1 MTSRPV
7 HAIFVLIL
15 ACGLLLAH
23 GVSAAPILR
32 LGAASNTGG
41 MVVFVGVDKGIF
53 AKHGIDAKVVVRN
66 TGPQLTKSLKAGE
79 IDFAPAAFTNLPAA
93 LERGLEMR
101 GVVGYVGGSYFKS
114 TTDSMVGIVV
124 RPEAGINALEDLK
137 GKKVGVT
144 FGSTN
149 DLYLREILR
158 KNNFS
163 PTFVKRINVRPP
175 SFVSLFDSGGVDA
188 MVAWEPSIT
197 RMLDQVKGAKVLMRG
212 GDHVC
217 FCAVMHGS
225 PKTVTRDEAVT
236 QAFVDAMSEAAA
248 YVRDP
253 KNHDEIAQ
261 IGARYI
267 RGMDADLIKR
277 TMKYWT
283 YDPRLGDNTSKAFTF
298 SVQQLLAQKKMKKPY
313 DPANYLEMKYI
324 KSTMERHPEWFKDLA
339 AASQ

>member
-1 MTSRPV
+1 MENRR
-7 HAIFVLIL
+7 FIL
-15 ACGLLLAH
+15 MLALAVACGLVL
-23 GVSAAPILR
+23 VSMAAAQPTLR

-79 IDFAPAAFTNLPAA
+79 IDFAPAAFTNLSAA
-93 LERGLEMR
+93 LERGLKMR

-114 TTDSMVGIVV
+114 TTDEMVAIVV
-124 RPEAGINALEDLK
+124 RPEAGINSLQDFK

-149 DLYLREILR
+149 DLYLRELLS
-158 KNNFS
+158 KNNL
-163 PTFVKRINVRPP
+163 PTTFVKRINVRPP

-188 MVAWEPSIT
+188 MVAWEPSVT
-197 RMLDQVKGAKVLMRG
+197 RMLDQVSGAKVFVRG

-225 PKTVTRDEAVT
+225 PETVNRDEKIT
-236 QAFVDAMSEAAA
+236 QAFVDAMAEAAA

-253 KNHDEIAQ
+253 NHLDEIAQ
-261 IGARYI
+261 IGSRYV

-277 TMKYWT
+277 TITYWT
-283 YDPRLGDNTSKAFTF
+283 YDPRLGDNTTKAFEF
-298 SVQQLLAQKKMKKPY
+298 SVKQLMAQKKMKKPY
-313 DPANYLEMKYI
+313 DPANYIEMKFI
-324 KSTMERHPEWFKDLA
+324 KSTMERHPEWFADLPG
-339 AASQ
+339 AS

>member
-1 MTSRPV
+1 MKYRRY
-7 HAIFVLIL
+7 HFILIL
-15 ACGLLLAH
+15 MVACGLLLTS
-23 GVSAAPILR
+23 GAAAEPTLR
-32 LGAASNTGG
+32 IGAASNTGG

-124 RPEAGINALEDLK
+124 RPEAGVNTLEDLK

-149 DLYLREILR
+149 DLYLRELLR
-158 KNNFS
+158 KNNLS

-188 MVAWEPSIT
+188 MVAWEPALT
-197 RMLDQVKGAKVLMRG
+197 RMLDQVSGSKILMRG

-217 FCAVMHGS
+217 FCAVMHGT
-225 PKTVTRDEAVT
+225 PETVNRDEKVT

-253 KNHDEIAQ
+253 KNLDEIAQ
-261 IGARYI
+261 IGARYV
-267 RGMDADLIKR
+267 RGMDAELIKR
-277 TMKYWT
+277 TIKYWT
-283 YDPRLGDNTSKAFTF
+283 YDPRLGDNTSKAFNF

-313 DPANYLEMKYI
+313 DPANYLEMKFI

-339 AASQ
+339 GAS

>member
-1 MTSRPV
+1 MERKR
-7 HAIFVLIL
+7 LIL
-15 ACGLLLAH
+15 MVALTAICGLVLANT
-23 GVSAAPILR
+23 VAAQPTLR

-93 LERGLEMR
+93 LERGLKMR

-114 TTDSMVGIVV
+114 TTDSMVAIVV
-124 RPEAGINALEDLK
+124 RPEAGIETLADLK

-149 DLYLREILR
+149 DLYLRELLS
-158 KNNFS
+158 KNDLP

-188 MVAWEPSIT
+188 MVAWEPSVT
-197 RMLDQVKGAKVLMRG
+197 RMLDQVSGSKVLLRG

-217 FCAVMHGS
+217 FCAVMHAS
-225 PKTVTRDEAVT
+225 PETVNRDEKVT
-236 QAFVDAMSEAAA
+236 QAFVDAMAEAAA

-253 KNHDEIAQ
+253 NNLDEIAQ
-261 IGARYI
+261 IGARYV
-267 RGMDADLIKR
+267 RGMDAELIKR
-277 TMKYWT
+277 TIKYWT
-283 YDPRLGDNTSKAFTF
+283 YDPRLGDNTAKAFEF
-298 SVQQLLAQKKMKKPY
+298 SVKQLMAQKKMKKPY
-313 DPANYLEMKYI
+313 DPANYLELKYI
-324 KSTMERHPEWFKDLA
+324 KSTMERHPEWFQDLPG
-339 AASQ
+339 AS